1 MLVEIHDRGA
11 SLSIG
16 HAQFGTPLHSGVP
29 AADLEEERWTTPP
42 GHRSPTRRS
51 ARTSRRRSAARR
63 PTRTWT
69 TSIPTRTTLTATPTT
84 RTRSAGALRRCIEP
98 VGEGEFLAEH
108 WERRPLVVE
117 RHEPGRF
124 DDLLSEAE
132 VERLVTSGGLRFP
145 GFRLVKAGE
154 QLAVRDY
161 TTEIPWRPSSFTG
174 TADVD
179 RVLDAWERGA
189 TIVLQGLHLHRPE
202 LGAFCRSLERTLGH
216 PAQVNAYYT
225 PRAAQGL
232 PVHHDTHDVF
242 VLQVSGEKRW
252 LVYEPALELPLRNQ
266 KYTAEMGGPGE
277 PVHDLVLRPGDMLYL
292 PRGWLHEA
300 LTSDSDSLHLTVG
313 VNVVTWLDAFKW
325 ALEECG
331 DELVFRRSIGDG
343 DVNEL
348 VDVLRARLTTDAVE
362 RRAAQKLART
372 RRPIRDGQLSQLRA
386 IEELDVDT
394 EVELRETVL
403 AYASEH
409 NGSFELTFDGK
420 EVAFPARIRDE
431 VSWVLERD
439 DPFTAADLPGD
450 LDDES
455 RLVLVRR
462 LVREGLLR
470 ISAA

>member
-1 MLVEIHDRGA
+1 
-11 SLSIG
+11 
-16 HAQFGTPLHSGVP
+16 
-29 AADLEEERWTTPP
+29 
-42 GHRSPTRRS
+42 
-51 ARTSRRRSAARR
+51 
-63 PTRTWT
+63 
-69 TSIPTRTTLTATPTT
+69 
-84 RTRSAGALRRCIEP
+84 
-98 VGEGEFLAEH
+98 
-108 WERRPLVVE
+108 
-117 RHEPGRF
+117 
-124 DDLLSEAE
+124 
-132 VERLVTSGGLRFP
+132 
-145 GFRLVKAGE
+145 
-154 QLAVRDY
+154 
-161 TTEIPWRPSSFTG
+161 
-174 TADVD
+174 
-179 RVLDAWERGA
+179 VLDEWERGA

-266 KYTAEMGGPGE
+266 KYTAEMGSPGE

-300 LTSDSDSLHLTVG
+300 LTSESDSLHLTVG
-313 VNVVTWLDAFKW
+313 VNVATWLDAFKS

-331 DELVFRRSIGDG
+331 DELGFRRSIGDG
-343 DVNEL
+343 GVDEL
-348 VDVLRARLTTDAVE
+348 VDVLRGRLTTDAVE
-362 RRAAQKLART
+362 RRAAKKLART

-386 IEELDVDT
+386 IEELDVDS

-403 AYASEH
+403 VHASEH

-431 VSWVLERD
+431 VSWILERD
-439 DPFTAADLPGD
+439 EAFTAADLPGD

>member
-1 MLVEIHDRGA
+1 M
-11 SLSIG
+11 
-16 HAQFGTPLHSGVP
+16 
-29 AADLEEERWTTPP
+29 ERD
-42 GHRSPTRRS
+42 
-51 ARTSRRRSAARR
+51 
-63 PTRTWT
+63 
-69 TSIPTRTTLTATPTT
+69 
-84 RTRSAGALRRCIEP
+84 
-98 VGEGEFLAEH
+98 
-108 WERRPLVVE
+108 
-117 RHEPGRF
+117 EPGRY

-161 TTEIPWRPSSFTG
+161 TGDIPWRPSSFTG

-179 RVLDAWERGA
+179 RVLAEWERGA
-189 TIVLQGLHLHRPE
+189 TMVLQGLHLHRPE

-225 PRAAQGL
+225 PRSAQGL

-313 VNVVTWLDAFKW
+313 VNVVTWLDAFKA

-331 DELVFRRSIGDG
+331 DEPGFRRSIGDG
-343 DVNEL
+343 GVEEL
-348 VDVLRARLTTDAVE
+348 VDALRGRLTADAVE
-362 RRAAQKLART
+362 RRAAENLART

-403 AYASEH
+403 VHASEQ

-420 EVAFPARIRDE
+420 EVAFPARIQDE

-439 DPFTAADLPGD
+439 DPFTAAELPGD

>member
-1 MLVEIHDRGA
+1 
-11 SLSIG
+11 
-16 HAQFGTPLHSGVP
+16 
-29 AADLEEERWTTPP
+29 
-42 GHRSPTRRS
+42 
-51 ARTSRRRSAARR
+51 
-63 PTRTWT
+63 
-69 TSIPTRTTLTATPTT
+69 
-84 RTRSAGALRRCIEP
+84 
-98 VGEGEFLAEH
+98 
-108 WERRPLVVE
+108 VE
-117 RHEPGRF
+117 RDEPGRY

-161 TTEIPWRPSSFTG
+161 TAAIPWRPSSFTG

-179 RVLDAWERGA
+179 RVLDEWERGA

-202 LGAFCRSLERTLGH
+202 LGGFCRSLERTLGH
-216 PAQVNAYYT
+216 SAQVNAYYT

-266 KYTAEMGGPGE
+266 KYSAEMGGPGE
-277 PVHDLVLRPGDMLYL
+277 PVHDLDLRPGDMLYM

-300 LTSDSDSLHLTVG
+300 LTSDSDSLHLTIG
-313 VNVVTWLDAFKW
+313 VNVVTWLDAFKA
-325 ALEECG
+325 ALEECS
-331 DELVFRRSIGDG
+331 DEMGFRRSIADG
-343 DVNEL
+343 DADEL
-348 VDVLRARLTTDAVE
+348 VNGLRSRLTTDAIE
-362 RRAAQKLART
+362 RRAAENLART

-386 IEELDVDT
+386 LEDLDVDT
-394 EVELRETVL
+394 VVELREPVL
-403 AYASEH
+403 VHASEH
-409 NGSFELTFDGK
+409 NGSLELTFEGK

-450 LDDES
+450 LDDKS
-455 RLVLVRR
+455 RLVLLRR

>member
-1 MLVEIHDRGA
+1 MSEADSIHSLRTTWPLMSIPRIAFACSSASPGPSA
-11 SLSIG
+11 SLI
-16 HAQFGTPLHSGVP
+16 PP
-29 AADLEEERWTTPP
+29 AFPRPPVSTCALTTTCPP
-42 GHRSPTRRS
+42 SS
-51 ARTSRRRSAARR
+51 SAAFRASSGEVASR

-69 TSIPTRTTLTATPTT
+69 TPTPTRTTLTATPTT

-117 RHEPGRF
+117 RDEPG
-124 DDLLSEAE
+124 
-132 VERLVTSGGLRFP
+132 
-145 GFRLVKAGE
+145 
-154 QLAVRDY
+154 
-161 TTEIPWRPSSFTG
+161 
-174 TADVD
+174 
-179 RVLDAWERGA
+179 
-189 TIVLQGLHLHRPE
+189 
-202 LGAFCRSLERTLGH
+202 
-216 PAQVNAYYT
+216 
-225 PRAAQGL
+225 
-232 PVHHDTHDVF
+232 
-242 VLQVSGEKRW
+242 
-252 LVYEPALELPLRNQ
+252 LELPLRNQ

-313 VNVVTWLDAFKW
+313 VNVVTWLDAFKA

-331 DELVFRRSIGDG
+331 DELGFRRSIGDG
-343 DVNEL
+343 DMGEL
-348 VDVLRARLTTDAVE
+348 VDVLRGRLTADAVE
-362 RRAAQKLART
+362 RRAAEKLART
-372 RRPIRDGQLSQLRA
+372 RRPIRDGQLFQLRA
-386 IEELDVDT
+386 IDELDVDT

-403 AYASEH
+403 VHASEH

-462 LVREGLLR
+462 LIREGLLR